1 MHNVS
6 PARRSR
12 WQCHAKRRDANMD
25 SNPVPARPHSE
36 ISRQQ
41 QVMCHNKHTNRRFI
55 QQKHSLRIPLLTN
68 LFVSKTIGCAIN
80 SSFRS
85 LASCP
90 HIFSTKVSSG
100 HSRPCRGCPRRRP
113 LPLGFCRVEVA
124 PPLLSICLTE
134 SSLPTLSDGRITP
147 PPNQKNRP
155 YMSPYRERET
165 EK

>member
-41 QVMCHNKHTNRRFI
+41 QAMCHNKDTNRRFI
-55 QQKHSLRIPLLTN
+55 KQKHSLRIPLLTN
-68 LFVSKTIGCAIN
+68 LFVSKTTGCAIN

-85 LASCP
+85 LSKFHVYTYQKQRHKTNHIQDTLNGFMSTYLLDKSVLWTFQAMSWLSTAPAIAIRILSCRSSSSIAFHLP
-90 HIFSTKVSSG
+90 H
-100 HSRPCRGCPRRRP
+100 
-113 LPLGFCRVEVA
+113 
-124 PPLLSICLTE
+124 
-134 SSLPTLSDGRITP
+134 
-147 PPNQKNRP
+147 
-155 YMSPYRERET
+155 
-165 EK
+165 